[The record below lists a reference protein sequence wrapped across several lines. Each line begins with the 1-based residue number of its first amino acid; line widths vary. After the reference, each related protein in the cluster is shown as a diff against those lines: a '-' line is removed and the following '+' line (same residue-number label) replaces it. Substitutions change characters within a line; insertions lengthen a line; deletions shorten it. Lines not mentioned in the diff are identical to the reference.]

1 MAKTSISQMPA
12 EQEVKA
18 AVKVSVKIKNMMRKV
33 AEIQAQEAALKKQ
46 KDALKEQV
54 KEFMKENGLNEILDK
69 QIKALYKEYE
79 SESFDTKLF
88 QQERPRLYEKYL
100 KTSNKER
107 FEIKDAKAGK

>member
-1 MAKTSISQMPA
+1 MAKVNIKEIKQ
-12 EQEVKA
+12 EQDTKI
-18 AVKVSVKIKNMMRKV
+18 KVSVKIKNMMKKV

-54 KEFMKENGLNEILDK
+54 KEFMKENNLNEILDK
-69 QIKALYKEYE
+69 QIRALYKEYE

-88 QQERPRLYEKYL
+88 QEERPRVYEKYL